1 MTNKTEKMRPQFD
14 PKNFEHKWEAKITQV
29 TMTNTADIV
38 ELTQQV
44 TDLIE
49 IVKKLQSQILQME
62 SMYVK
67 KIN

>member
-1 MTNKTEKMRPQFD
+1 MKKEEQIRPQFD

-29 TMTNTADIV
+29 TMNNTADIV
-38 ELTQQV
+38 ELTKQI
-44 TDLIE
+44 TDLI
-49 IVKKLQSQILQME
+49 KLVDSLQRQILEME